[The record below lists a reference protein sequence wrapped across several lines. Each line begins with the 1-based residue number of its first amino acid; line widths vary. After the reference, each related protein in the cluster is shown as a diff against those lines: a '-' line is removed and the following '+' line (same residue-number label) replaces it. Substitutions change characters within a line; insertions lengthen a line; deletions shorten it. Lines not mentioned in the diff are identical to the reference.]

1 MAPGSAATPQ
11 PRRPVRVYGALC
23 LGLIVSPARSAPA
36 AAVADVPAA
45 VRAAPTRPTPATA
58 PRWTSVRLYGADYVD
73 LRDVAAQL
81 GCTAAWDAQARTLT
95 LVAADG
101 RQAVFER
108 DQRDWHLDGL
118 RIFLAAP
125 VVAERATA
133 YVTLPDL
140 RQTVAPLLRPA
151 GLVTVPPFP
160 PRLIVLDPGHGGTD
174 PGKQNAR
181 HRLDEK
187 DAALDVARRA
197 QRALEARGYRVVLT
211 REDDRRFS
219 NNPAV
224 DLPMRAAVA
233 NRAAADLFVS
243 IHFNAVDPRDAA
255 RVSGSETYVLTPR
268 HAPSTQPESD
278 ASWLQEAYPGNR
290 NDFANVL
297 LGHALH
303 RQMITRLKTS
313 DRGYKRARFA
323 VLRAVECPAALV
335 EAAYLSHDAEAGR
348 VATPEFRQQIAEA
361 LTAGIVAYTATVR
374 GLHPPV
380 AP

>member
-1 MAPGSAATPQ
+1 MALAPAATGRT
-11 PRRPVRVYGALC
+11 RRPARALGALC
-23 LGLIVSPARSAPA
+23 LGLLVSPGTDVCAAP
-36 AAVADVPAA
+36 P
-45 VRAAPTRPTPATA
+45 VRAAPTRPIPANA
-58 PRWTSVRLYGADYVD
+58 PRWTSVRLYGADYAD

-81 GCTAAWDAQARTLT
+81 GFTAIWDAPARALT
-95 LVAADG
+95 LVAPDG
-101 RQAVFER
+101 RKAVFER

-118 RIFLAAP
+118 RIFLSAP
-125 VVAERATA
+125 AVAERDTV
-133 YVTLPDL
+133 YVPLADL

-160 PRLIVLDPGHGGTD
+160 PQLIVLDAGHGGTD
-174 PGKQNAR
+174 PGKRNSR
-181 HRLDEK
+181 HRVNEK
-187 DAALDVARRA
+187 DAALDVALRA
-197 QRALEARGYRVVLT
+197 KRALEARGYRVLLT

-255 RVSGSETYVLTPR
+255 RVSGSETYVLTPQ

-278 ASWLQEAYPGNR
+278 AGWMQEAYPGNR

-297 LGHALH
+297 LGYALH
-303 RQMITRLKTS
+303 RQLITRLQTS

-323 VLRAVECPAALV
+323 VLRTVECPAVLV

-348 VATPEFRQQIAEA
+348 VATPEFRQAIAEA
-361 LTAGIVAYTATVR
+361 IAEGIAAYTATVR
-374 GLHPPV
+374 GLR
-380 AP
+380 ATAGD